1 MSGLKAYSKDYVG
14 MLKLDTPANSDFPA
28 TAGSGRD
35 FKATWQLIFKG
46 PGWFLIAIL
55 GLALLNFSHLLL
67 KALNLIQLDYSEG
80 LVLSGVHRILDHPA
94 LGATYSFNPAFYNTT
109 DLAYPPVF
117 PYLGAFISWLL
128 SYLPGWQG
136 QSSLDISLY
145 AVRGL
150 TLISLLGAA
159 WFIYLTVR
167 LFKASRL
174 ASLAEGGL
182 FFCFHPVIY
191 WGAAGRVDA
200 LGLTFVLAGVY
211 LVCRAEQD
219 RAANLHSLAFWGA
232 LPCFWL
238 AFFTK
243 QSLVAAALAVIL
255 YLVIAGRKKQAALF
269 AGLFGLGLGLGL
281 AVLALATGGNY
292 LFFMTMERFTPF
304 SISQLVTTW
313 ALSGALYG
321 PLIGLTLWQVPAC
334 FKAGGKA
341 RFLVIW
347 GGLALLTSFTVG
359 KAGAADYYF
368 FEALAFLSIMAG
380 VLFSP
385 ASKISFKGLIPKT
398 AIFLQLII
406 LLVLTVWLNFQAD
419 TQANLAPPYQEAARV
434 LGQYP
439 GQTRLFAE
447 LSGPAMASGH
457 FDQVFDHFLFRQLAA
472 ANIRDG
478 QALVQDVV
486 QQKFRVMLLGYDIL
500 KLDPQVGYIPST
512 PWPPGFEQAVQD
524 HYRLLESLR
533 GKDGQAYAWL
543 LVPK

>member
-1 MSGLKAYSKDYVG
+1 M
-14 MLKLDTPANSDFPA
+14 
-28 TAGSGRD
+28 
-35 FKATWQLIFKG
+35 
-46 PGWFLIAIL
+46 IAIL

-117 PYLGAFISWLL
+117 PYLGAFISWFL

-150 TLISLLGAA
+150 TLVSLLGSA

-167 LFKASRL
+167 LFRERVRL
-174 ASLAEGGL
+174 ASLAAGGL

-200 LGLTFVLAGVY
+200 LGLAFVLAGVY

-219 RAANLHSLAFWGA
+219 PTANLHSFAFWVA

-281 AVLALATGGNY
+281 TLLPWLPAVII
-292 LFFMTMERFTPF
+292 F
-304 SISQLVTTW
+304 S
-313 ALSGALYG
+313 
-321 PLIGLTLWQVPAC
+321 
-334 FKAGGKA
+334 F
-341 RFLVIW
+341 
-347 GGLALLTSFTVG
+347 
-359 KAGAADYYF
+359 
-368 FEALAFLSIMAG
+368 
-380 VLFSP
+380 
-385 ASKISFKGLIPKT
+385 
-398 AIFLQLII
+398 
-406 LLVLTVWLNFQAD
+406 
-419 TQANLAPPYQEAARV
+419 
-434 LGQYP
+434 
-439 GQTRLFAE
+439 
-447 LSGPAMASGH
+447 
-457 FDQVFDHFLFRQLAA
+457 
-472 ANIRDG
+472 
-478 QALVQDVV
+478 
-486 QQKFRVMLLGYDIL
+486 
-500 KLDPQVGYIPST
+500 
-512 PWPPGFEQAVQD
+512 
-524 HYRLLESLR
+524 
-533 GKDGQAYAWL
+533 
-543 LVPK
+543 